1 MANLFFYYSSMN
13 AGKSTTLLQ
22 ASFNYR
28 ERGME
33 TLLMTVAFDNR
44 FGEGKIAS
52 RIGLE
57 APALLFDA
65 STDMTALIMAQVKKG
80 KVDCV
85 LIDEAQFLSKEQVW
99 QLSDIADIHSIP
111 VLCYGIRT
119 DFQGQLF
126 EGSKWLLAWADKLNE
141 LKTICHCGRKAGMV
155 LRVDEDG
162 KPVREG
168 AQERKRMRDRAGR
181 RGRRKLKAFRLFYS
195 VRIKSSGSE
204 YGLSGGRKRTLKTA

>member
-33 TLLMTVAFDNR
+33 TLLMTVAFDDR

-57 APALLFDA
+57 APALLFDGE
-65 STDMTALIMAQVKKG
+65 TDMCALILEQVEKG

-99 QLSDIADIHSIP
+99 QLSDIADIHGIP

-119 DFQGQLF
+119 DFQGELF

-162 KPVREG
+162 KPVLEG
-168 AQERKRMRDRAGR
+168 AQVEIGGNDRYVPVCR
-181 RGRRKLKAFRLFYS
+181 RHFKEAMG
-195 VRIKSSGSE
+195 E
-204 YGLSGGRKRTLKTA
+204 

>member
-22 ASFNYR
+22 ASFNYH
-28 ERGME
+28 ERGMQ
-33 TLLMTVAFDNR
+33 TLLMTVSFDDR
-44 FGEGKIAS
+44 FGKGKIAS

-65 STDMTALIMAQVKKG
+65 KTDMAGLILEQVEKG

-99 QLSDIADIHSIP
+99 QLSDIADIHGIP

-155 LRVDEDG
+155 LRVDENG
-162 KPVREG
+162 NPIREG
-168 AQERKRMRDRAGR
+168 AQVEIGGNDRYVPVCR
-181 RGRRKLKAFRLFYS
+181 RHFKEAM
-195 VRIKSSGSE
+195 SE
-204 YGLSGGRKRTLKTA
+204 

>member
-1 MANLFFYYSSMN
+1 MSLSRLSGGSMANLFFYYSSMN

-33 TLLMTVAFDNR
+33 TLLMTVSFDDR
-44 FGEGKIAS
+44 FGKGKIAS

-65 STDMTALIMAQVKKG
+65 KTDMAGLILEQVEKG

-99 QLSDIADIHSIP
+99 QLSDIADIHGIP

-155 LRVDEDG
+155 LRVDENG
-162 KPVREG
+162 NPIREG
-168 AQERKRMRDRAGR
+168 AQVEIGGNDRYVPVCR
-181 RGRRKLKAFRLFYS
+181 RHFKEAM
-195 VRIKSSGSE
+195 SE
-204 YGLSGGRKRTLKTA
+204 

>member
-44 FGEGKIAS
+44 FGERKIAS

-65 STDMTALIMAQVKKG
+65 NTDMTALI
-80 KVDCV
+80 
-85 LIDEAQFLSKEQVW
+85 LEQV
-99 QLSDIADIHSIP
+99 
-111 VLCYGIRT
+111 
-119 DFQGQLF
+119 
-126 EGSKWLLAWADKLNE
+126 
-141 LKTICHCGRKAGMV
+141 
-155 LRVDEDG
+155 
-162 KPVREG
+162 
-168 AQERKRMRDRAGR
+168 
-181 RGRRKLKAFRLFYS
+181 
-195 VRIKSSGSE
+195 
-204 YGLSGGRKRTLKTA
+204 

>member
-33 TLLMTVAFDNR
+33 TLLLTVAFDNR

-65 STDMTALIMAQVKKG
+65 DTDMCELIFAQMEKG

-85 LIDEAQFLSKEQVW
+85 LIDEAQFLSKKQVW
-99 QLSDIADIHSIP
+99 QLSDIADKHNVP

-119 DFQGQLF
+119 DFQGELF

-155 LRVDEDG
+155 LRVDENGD
-162 KPVREG
+162 PVREG
-168 AQERKRMRDRAGR
+168 AQVEIGGNDRYVPVCR
-181 RGRRKLKAFRLFYS
+181 RHFKDAMES
-195 VRIKSSGSE
+195 
-204 YGLSGGRKRTLKTA
+204 

>member
-65 STDMTALIMAQVKKG
+65 NTDMTALILEQVEKG

-99 QLSDIADIHSIP
+99 QLSDIADIHGIP

-168 AQERKRMRDRAGR
+168 AQVEIGGNDRYVPVCR
-181 RGRRKLKAFRLFYS
+181 RHFKEAMD
-195 VRIKSSGSE
+195 E
-204 YGLSGGRKRTLKTA
+204 

>member
-28 ERGME
+28 ERGMQ
-33 TLLMTVAFDNR
+33 TLLLTVSFDDR

-65 STDMTALIMAQVKKG
+65 KTDMTALILGELEKG

-85 LIDEAQFLSKEQVW
+85 LLDEAQFLTKDQVW
-99 QLSDIADIHSIP
+99 QLSDIADKHKVP

-119 DFQGQLF
+119 DFQGELF
-126 EGSKWLLAWADKLNE
+126 EGSKWLLAWAGKLNE

-155 LRVDEDG
+155 LRVDENGD
-162 KPVREG
+162 PVREG
-168 AQERKRMRDRAGR
+168 AQVEIGGNDRYVPVCR
-181 RGRRKLKAFRLFYS
+181 RHFKDAMGQ
-195 VRIKSSGSE
+195 
-204 YGLSGGRKRTLKTA
+204 

>member
-65 STDMTALIMAQVKKG
+65 ETDMCALILEQMENG

-85 LIDEAQFLSKEQVW
+85 LIDEAQFLSKKQVW
-99 QLSDIADIHSIP
+99 QLSDIADKHNVP

-119 DFQGQLF
+119 DFQGELF

-155 LRVDEDG
+155 LRVDENGD
-162 KPVREG
+162 PVREG
-168 AQERKRMRDRAGR
+168 AQVEIGGNDRYVPVCR
-181 RGRRKLKAFRLFYS
+181 RHFKEAM
-195 VRIKSSGSE
+195 
-204 YGLSGGRKRTLKTA
+204 A

>member
-33 TLLMTVAFDNR
+33 TLLMTVSFDDR
-44 FGEGKIAS
+44 FGKGKIAS

-65 STDMTALIMAQVKKG
+65 KTDMAGLILEQVEKG

-99 QLSDIADIHSIP
+99 QLSDIADIHGIP

-155 LRVDEDG
+155 LRVDENG
-162 KPVREG
+162 KPIREG
-168 AQERKRMRDRAGR
+168 AQVEIGGNDRYVPVCR
-181 RGRRKLKAFRLFYS
+181 RHFKEAM
-195 VRIKSSGSE
+195 SE
-204 YGLSGGRKRTLKTA
+204 

>member
-33 TLLMTVAFDNR
+33 TLLMTVSFDDR
-44 FGEGKIAS
+44 FGKGKIAS

-65 STDMTALIMAQVKKG
+65 KTDMAGLILEQVEKD

-99 QLSDIADIHSIP
+99 QLSDIADIHGIP

-155 LRVDEDG
+155 LRVDENG
-162 KPVREG
+162 NPIREG
-168 AQERKRMRDRAGR
+168 AQVEIGGNDRYVPVCR
-181 RGRRKLKAFRLFYS
+181 RHFKEAM
-195 VRIKSSGSE
+195 SE
-204 YGLSGGRKRTLKTA
+204 

>member
-33 TLLMTVAFDNR
+33 TLLMTVSFDDR
-44 FGEGKIAS
+44 FGKGKIAS

-65 STDMTALIMAQVKKG
+65 KTDMAGLILEQVEKG

-99 QLSDIADIHSIP
+99 QLSDIADIHGIP

-155 LRVDEDG
+155 LRVDENG
-162 KPVREG
+162 NPIREG
-168 AQERKRMRDRAGR
+168 AQVEIGGNDRYVPVCR
-181 RGRRKLKAFRLFYS
+181 RHFKEAMG
-195 VRIKSSGSE
+195 E
-204 YGLSGGRKRTLKTA
+204 

>member
-22 ASFNYR
+22 ASFNYH
-28 ERGME
+28 ERGMK
-33 TLLMTVAFDNR
+33 TLLLTVAFDNR

-65 STDMTALIMAQVKKG
+65 KTDMCALILDQMTKG

-85 LIDEAQFLSKEQVW
+85 LIDEAQFLTKDQVW
-99 QLSDIADIHSIP
+99 QLSDVADKHNVP

-155 LRVDEDG
+155 LRVDENG
-162 KPVREG
+162 TPVLEG
-168 AQERKRMRDRAGR
+168 AQVEIGGNDRYVPVCR
-181 RGRRKLKAFRLFYS
+181 RHFKDAMGQ
-195 VRIKSSGSE
+195 
-204 YGLSGGRKRTLKTA
+204 

>member
-65 STDMTALIMAQVKKG
+65 ETDMCALILGQMEKG

-85 LIDEAQFLSKEQVW
+85 LIDEAQFLSKKQVW
-99 QLSDIADIHSIP
+99 QLSDIADKHNVP

-119 DFQGQLF
+119 DFQGELF

-155 LRVDEDG
+155 LRVDENGD
-162 KPVREG
+162 PVREG
-168 AQERKRMRDRAGR
+168 AQVEIGGNDRYVPVCR
-181 RGRRKLKAFRLFYS
+181 RHFKDAM
-195 VRIKSSGSE
+195 
-204 YGLSGGRKRTLKTA
+204 GG